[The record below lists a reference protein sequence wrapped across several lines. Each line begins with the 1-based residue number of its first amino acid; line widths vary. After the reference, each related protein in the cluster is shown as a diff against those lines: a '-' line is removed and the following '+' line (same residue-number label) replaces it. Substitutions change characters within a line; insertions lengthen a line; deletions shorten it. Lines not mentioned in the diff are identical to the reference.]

1 MLAASGSAIA
11 ASVAAAAALV
21 AAGSR
26 RSAASATPKR
36 RCRAPNPL
44 ACGRPRRCAPSGRRR
59 CVEASTPSDE
69 RKSPDFS
76 LQAAVA
82 KPHTL
87 KMNVV
92 DRTQHLLARQQA
104 HGAVLGHE
112 VPSDFFPCAAAS
124 MQARRE
130 KAVNGGCPKPTSP
143 AHFEALGKRGVSATR
158 QRRPRPPASHKKPAP
173 PRNLCRIAPKR
184 PKTGRI
190 VGRTMAHSVLGAGN
204 LGLR

>member
-1 MLAASGSAIA
+1 MRAASGSAIA
-11 ASVAAAAALV
+11 ASIAAASAALV
-21 AAGSR
+21 AACSR
-26 RSAASATPKR
+26 RSAASATRQAPMP
-36 RCRAPNPL
+36 RAEPVG
-44 ACGRPRRCAPSGRRR
+44 GRAGDTLKS
-59 CVEASTPSDE
+59 STPSDG